1 MDTIINQLDVKN
13 RILYNSD
20 EGYHIFVDK
29 PTNLGEYPKI
39 DMSLVDTKYF
49 DVYDNDSITQYLNE
63 ILKNEDRIQIING
76 IKLPCNFLGNSYYCD
91 YCNTEIKGDYFYC
104 YHCHKDMCNLC
115 YLEVNEEVALKNGAK
130 NYHKRENKLNTCRNQ
145 NMLEKRQI
153 IKRRGPLVKS
163 SYFHTCD
170 LCNNDCITD
179 FYYDDDNNFDICN
192 ECYTNDYNN
201 AKEQVNQRS
210 ALLKTKN
217 MCLVKKDDKISY
229 VFEQCNFGS
238 MLYWFPIL
246 YEKELGCFVL
256 INLNKDDKNYRKICL
271 VSCDDHGR
279 LGYYIVNK
287 ILEDINEVQA
297 KQTDTNN
304 EDNEDYELNWVLQ
317 KLKVITDRGTVDFT
331 DFKKNEKGEYVEVI
345 VPVPLCSTA
354 HSSPVHAL
362 MDSLGMPVYY
372 G

>member
-1 MDTIINQLDVKN
+1 
-13 RILYNSD
+13 
-20 EGYHIFVDK
+20 
-29 PTNLGEYPKI
+29 
-39 DMSLVDTKYF
+39 
-49 DVYDNDSITQYLNE
+49 
-63 ILKNEDRIQIING
+63 
-76 IKLPCNFLGNSYYCD
+76 
-91 YCNTEIKGDYFYC
+91 
-104 YHCHKDMCNLC
+104 MCNLC

-130 NYHKRENKLNTCRNQ
+130 NFHKRENKLNTCRNQ

-179 FYYDDDNNFDICN
+179 FYNDDDNNFDICN

-279 LGYYIVNK
+279 LGYYIVKQSSPSVNK
-287 ILEDINEVQA
+287 ISKDTNEVVSDIINE
-297 KQTDTNN
+297 TNINNKNNQDN
-304 EDNEDYELNWVLQ
+304 EDNQDNQDNENNEDYELNWVLH